1 MGEEF
6 GLHILLIQETNKEIP
21 IYVHD
26 RKPAY
31 QAMFPIYSKIILPA
45 NTTNRIMANIAYFQI
60 PADNVD
66 RAKKFYQSL
75 LGWKIEPDT
84 TLQDKSLQWENIITG
99 EPEEGTM
106 HMGGLYKRMGP
117 SPIMNFVKVVDIDTI
132 LARVEKLGGK
142 IIMPKSDIPSV
153 GLVAVIQDTEENIIG
168 LWTPGSG

>member
-1 MGEEF
+1 
-6 GLHILLIQETNKEIP
+6 
-21 IYVHD
+21 
-26 RKPAY
+26 
-31 QAMFPIYSKIILPA
+31 
-45 NTTNRIMANIAYFQI
+45 MANIAYFQI
-60 PADNVD
+60 PADNID

-84 TLQDKSLQWENIITG
+84 TLQDKSLQWQNIITG

-106 HMGGLYKRMGP
+106 NMGGLYKRMVPG
-117 SPIMNFVKVVDIDTI
+117 PIMNFVKVGDIDTI

-142 IIMPKSDIPSV
+142 IMMPKSDIPSV